1 MLIDYHMHLQ
11 PDGVGER
18 AAQAPGW
25 DADGGHL
32 SQAWMRRYV
41 DRAAALGVD
50 EIAFTEHD
58 YRFSALVGWHASPFW
73 NAEATADVDAYC
85 EAVGDAQKAGL
96 PVLLGIEA
104 DWLPDRVDDMR
115 AFLAAH
121 PFDVVLGSVHW
132 VGEMSVDDP
141 GDPPVGAHTAEE
153 VWDGYLDQLIA
164 AAGSGLFDVLAH
176 PDLPKVF
183 GDRMPQSLEHRF
195 DDVIAAIAR
204 AGVAIECSSAGFR
217 KPVGELY
224 PSPALLARFREAG
237 VPVTLAS
244 DAHRPADVAAGFST
258 AVAALRGAGYE
269 HLTRFRGREPQP
281 TPIRS
286 WA

>member
-18 AAQAPGW
+18 AQQARRWDTHGGYLSRGW
-25 DADGGHL
+25 IG
-32 SQAWMRRYV
+32 RYV
-41 DRAAALGVD
+41 ERARSRGVA

-58 YRFSALVGWHASPFW
+58 YRFAALADLHPSPFW
-73 NAEATADVDAYC
+73 REEATADIDAYC
-85 EAVGDAQKAGL
+85 AAIADARDAGM

-104 DWLPDRVDDMR
+104 DWVPGREDDLR
-115 AFLAAH
+115 AFLDAR

-132 VGEMSVDDP
+132 IGEVSVDNP
-141 GDPPVGAHTAEE
+141 SEPPIGPHAAED
-153 VWDGYLDQLIA
+153 VWNAYLDALID

-183 GDRMPQSLEHRF
+183 GDRIPDAVRPRL
-195 DDVIAAIAR
+195 DDLVDAVAR
-204 AGVAIECSSAGFR
+204 AGIAVECSSAGFR

-224 PSPALLARFREAG
+224 PEPSLLAGFREAG

-244 DAHRPADVAAGFST
+244 DAHRPEDVAEGFST
-258 AVAALRGAGYE
+258 AVAALRGAGYT
-269 HLTRFRGREPQP
+269 HLTRFRGRVPEP